1 MMIMKV
7 TFHQTIGKLCPLLN
21 AQLLFTPVHELPK

>member
-7 TFHQTIGKLCPLLN
+7 NFHQTIGELCPLLYT
-21 AQLLFTPVHELPK
+21 QLLFTPVHELPK